1 MKDAPFDSACMP
13 KCYQGESVE
22 KCHAC
27 LSTREDEGVA
37 YSPAEDKPVSPRD
50 MTYLSAA
57 QRISAL
63 SVSIMAKAGGG
74 VTGLERGGVEGKNV
88 EKGALNCALIAK
100 HSVVCVCFI
109 FCDTPALSSVACL
122 LPVFI

>member
-74 VTGLERGGVEGKNV
+74 GNRTGEGRSEGKKRG
-88 EKGALNCALIAK
+88 ERCFELCTYSKAL
-100 HSVVCVCFI
+100 SGVCVLYF
-109 FCDTPALSSVACL
+109 L
-122 LPVFI
+122 

>member
-27 LSTREDEGVA
+27 LSAWEDEGA
-37 YSPAEDKPVSPRD
+37 AHSPAEDKPVSPRD

-63 SVSIMAKAGGG
+63 SVSIMAKAREGKGGNRPG
-74 VTGLERGGVEGKNV
+74 EGRGEGKNV
-88 EKGALNCALIAK
+88 KKGALNCALIAK
-100 HSVVCVCFI
+100 HSAVRVCVCVLDF
-109 FCDTPALSSVACL
+109 L
-122 LPVFI
+122 